1 MKTLVCGITLICVF
15 YNFLL
20 GVSYLYMFPHS
31 CKFVSD
37 RDDNISENIVMSSD
51 YPGQFSSP
59 FSQKEGPESL
69 LAHVD
74 KSIDKCMKF
83 QTNLRSNICLNDGLI
98 ICYYNVMY
106 FCYYF

>member
-1 MKTLVCGITLICVF
+1 
-15 YNFLL
+15 
-20 GVSYLYMFPHS
+20 MFPHS

-69 LAHVD
+69 LALVD
-74 KSIDKCMKF
+74 KLIDKCMKF

-98 ICYYNVMY
+98 IFYYNVMY